1 MTTYLNY
8 IDGEFI
14 PHNGDFIEVLN
25 PATKEVISKVASAS
39 LEDAKRAIEAAKK
52 AQKSWEAKPAI
63 ERANHLR
70 EIASLIRKNANF
82 LTEILMQEQEKL
94 EL

>member
-1 MTTYLNY
+1 ML
-8 IDGEFI
+8 
-14 PHNGDFIEVLN
+14 
-25 PATKEVISKVASAS
+25 KERLKQP
-39 LEDAKRAIEAAKK
+39 KK

-82 LTEILMQEQEKL
+82 LTEILMQE
-94 EL
+94 